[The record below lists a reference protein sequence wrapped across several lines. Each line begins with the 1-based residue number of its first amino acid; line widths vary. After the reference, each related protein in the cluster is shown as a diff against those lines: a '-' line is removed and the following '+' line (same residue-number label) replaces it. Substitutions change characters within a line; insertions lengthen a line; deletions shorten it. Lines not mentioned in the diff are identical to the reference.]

1 MTTDQYLKELLS
13 QQRLTDEELNELR
26 AHRADVQAVLE
37 DHFSESSPDIRYAGS
52 YKKKTMIRDAY
63 DLDVACYFGHEDTA
77 AGETLSDIYNA
88 CANALAED
96 YHVERKRS
104 ALRVMEKGALVSRTD
119 FRIDVVPGRYTSEER
134 GDAFLHQE
142 EGGKTRLKTNLQ
154 VHVEHIRDSGIRD
167 AIKLLKLWRYQ
178 RSIQIKTFV
187 LELLAVDLLRYR
199 KAAKL
204 SVQLEHVFTV
214 FRDDADGLHVKD
226 PANSNNDLKPFV
238 DEARS
243 DLAAW
248 ASRTL
253 EYIDDHDWESVFG
266 KLSKEVKTEAALS
279 TAIGQAASRTTPSRP
294 WLPTR

>member
-1 MTTDQYLKELLS
+1 MTADQYLKNVLS
-13 QQRLTDEELNELR
+13 QQRLTNKELDELR
-26 AHRADVQAVLE
+26 GHRADVQIVLE
-37 DHFSESSPDIRYAGS
+37 DHFSESNPDIRYAGS

-63 DLDVACYFGHEDTA
+63 DLDVACYFGHEDSA
-77 AGETLSDIYNA
+77 AGQTLKEIYDV
-88 CANALAED
+88 CAEALSEN
-96 YHVERKRS
+96 YHVQRKRS

-119 FRIDVVPGRYTSEER
+119 FRIDVVPGRYTNEER
-134 GDAFLHQE
+134 SDAFLHQE
-142 EGGKTRLKTNLQ
+142 GGGKTRLKTNLQ
-154 VHVEHIRDSGIRD
+154 VHVEHIRDSGVRD

-204 SVQLEHVFTV
+204 STQLEHVFTV
-214 FRDDADGLHVKD
+214 FRDDADGLRVED
-226 PANSNNDLKPFV
+226 PANSNNDLKPLV

-253 EYIDDHDWESVFG
+253 EYIDNHDWESVFG
-266 KLSKEVKTEAALS
+266 KLPEEMKTEAALS
-279 TAIGQAASRTTPSRP
+279 VAVGQAASRTSRSRP
-294 WLPTR
+294 WLPKR